1 MHVPG
6 VKDVEGNVLTVSP
19 DVPMRVSLETEKPAI
34 EALTGETET
43 VTAKLFDRYG
53 NLAYNHGADAYASKF
68 SIPEHFRK
76 YLRFPG
82 KVFAAESKFKE
93 GVATVTVETT
103 RLPGSPYV
111 IAEVSPGLESNS
123 YTVTDK
129 TGGSVTISGYSKN
142 AVVVDSYYL
151 WNKSKVGK
159 VEYNGL
165 YTVLAGADYGNFTEK
180 DYLGGEIL
188 FNPDSRSMAVTTLV
202 NDATA
207 REKTFSVTPGGKV
220 DLPSGDSLVTAEVSS
235 VAGRTSVGFYDPF
248 YKEYVA
254 RAYFNLAEGSDRIAC
269 KNDGTEGID
278 NCEVPAG
285 KAFTL
290 LKGYG
295 DATAVS
301 QGGLALVL
309 KGARILEIDANG
321 AVSALPNVRLEV
333 DKNNSK
339 NFLAVKVV
347 AGNQDVGY
355 FAAKLRADSVV
366 LTKPAEIKAA
376 LADNPGK
383 VVVEAVSS
391 RYFSKATYLGNSS
404 RGAKG
409 FSFYSTRDL
418 DGSSADRQMIGS
430 ADKSGFEEFR
440 EKQGIGWEGQNKT
453 LLEFA
458 GGSSV
463 GEATR
468 FNMTY
473 STVNLGDP
481 VFRVK
486 KATNEGSYDRT
497 LGTRLMD
504 AAGDTIESYKKFDFN
519 SDSYEDLVVFF
530 ESGKIRLFANL
541 KGTLK
546 DMGYLAYVS
555 DAGKA
560 RKAVGDFAG
569 DGYSDIAAVTKK
581 GQLIILDNKEGK
593 FTRKEAIVVD
603 QSDNLTTLR
612 GKVVQLESYDMDGDG
627 KTDLVTTDESGELN
641 VLYGKVLDG
650 QTVFTKK
657 ILDSDLAL
665 RLTSADRIDGGA
677 VTFDG
682 IPQLKN
688 PTVPDQARYLAE
700 SKALS
705 AAGDEGGI
713 PPEVMKANIDA
724 KLYYVHAYQVAT
736 VYTGAA
742 LNSQLESRLSTAI
755 GNDPENPSSP
765 NTALQT
771 QVMEAMSGAQA
782 ASGSGSFN
790 TSGTYNETK
799 YLTFLRSEF
808 AEDRELRV
816 AKTMK
821 DVNSDPL
828 KSEDPVEITI
838 TLGNSGSTTMR
849 NVAYLDSFDKALFS
863 ETDTPTYTV
872 EASGYSGSGILS
884 VIPDSSYDYLFD
896 GFDIAPGKTATIK
909 YSLKTNTVQFGK
921 FVVGRLETDDTYGD
935 VAMRA
940 NNIC

>member
-6 VKDVEGNVLTVSP
+6 VKDVEGNVLTVYP

-34 EALTGETET
+34 EAKTGETET

-53 NLAYNHGADAYASKF
+53 NLAYNHGADAYVSKF

-309 KGARILEIDANG
+309 KGARILEIDAGG

-347 AGNQDVGY
+347 SNNQDVGY

-391 RYFSKATYLGNSS
+391 RYFSKSTYLGNSS

-519 SDSYEDLVVFF
+519 GDSYEDLVVFF

-603 QSDNLTTLR
+603 QADNLTTLR

-641 VLYGKVLDG
+641 VLYGKVQGG

>member
-1 MHVPG
+1 
-6 VKDVEGNVLTVSP
+6 
-19 DVPMRVSLETEKPAI
+19 
-34 EALTGETET
+34 
-43 VTAKLFDRYG
+43 
-53 NLAYNHGADAYASKF
+53 
-68 SIPEHFRK
+68 
-76 YLRFPG
+76 
-82 KVFAAESKFKE
+82 
-93 GVATVTVETT
+93 
-103 RLPGSPYV
+103 
-111 IAEVSPGLESNS
+111 
-123 YTVTDK
+123 
-129 TGGSVTISGYSKN
+129 
-142 AVVVDSYYL
+142 
-151 WNKSKVGK
+151 
-159 VEYNGL
+159 
-165 YTVLAGADYGNFTEK
+165 
-180 DYLGGEIL
+180 
-188 FNPDSRSMAVTTLV
+188 
-202 NDATA
+202 
-207 REKTFSVTPGGKV
+207 
-220 DLPSGDSLVTAEVSS
+220 
-235 VAGRTSVGFYDPF
+235 
-248 YKEYVA
+248 
-254 RAYFNLAEGSDRIAC
+254 
-269 KNDGTEGID
+269 
-278 NCEVPAG
+278 
-285 KAFTL
+285 
-290 LKGYG
+290 
-295 DATAVS
+295 
-301 QGGLALVL
+301 
-309 KGARILEIDANG
+309 
-321 AVSALPNVRLEV
+321 
-333 DKNNSK
+333 
-339 NFLAVKVV
+339 
-347 AGNQDVGY
+347 
-355 FAAKLRADSVV
+355 
-366 LTKPAEIKAA
+366 
-376 LADNPGK
+376 
-383 VVVEAVSS
+383 
-391 RYFSKATYLGNSS
+391 
-404 RGAKG
+404 
-409 FSFYSTRDL
+409 
-418 DGSSADRQMIGS
+418 MIGGV
-430 ADKSGFEEFR
+430 DKSGFEEYR

-486 KATNEGSYDRT
+486 KAANEGSYDRT
-497 LGTRLMD
+497 LGMRLMD
-504 AAGDTIESYKKFDFN
+504 AAGDTIESYKKLDFN
-519 SDSYEDLVVFF
+519 GDSYDDLVVFF

-541 KGTLK
+541 MGTLK

-555 DAGKA
+555 DAGQA

-569 DGYSDIAAVTKK
+569 DGYYDIAAVTQK
-581 GQLIILDNKEGK
+581 GQLIILDNTEGK
-593 FTRKEAIVVD
+593 FARKEAIIVD
-603 QSDNLTTLR
+603 QANNLTTLR
-612 GKVVQLESYDMDGDG
+612 GKIVQLESYDMDGDG

-705 AAGDEGGI
+705 EAGDEGGI

-736 VYTGAA
+736 AYAGAA
-742 LNSQLESRLSTAI
+742 LNTQLENRLSATI

-765 NTALQT
+765 NSALQA
-771 QVMEAMSGAQA
+771 QVLEAMSGAYA

-799 YLTFLRSEF
+799 YLTFLKSEF
-808 AEDRELRV
+808 AQDRDLRV
-816 AKTMK
+816 TKTMK

-838 TLGNSGSTTMR
+838 TLGNSGTTMMR

-863 ETDTPTYTV
+863 ETDAPTYSV

-921 FVVGRLETDDTYGD
+921 FVVGQLETDDTYGD

>member
-6 VKDVEGNVLTVSP
+6 VKDVEGNVLTVYP

-53 NLAYNHGADAYASKF
+53 NLAYNHGGGAYASKF

-347 AGNQDVGY
+347 SNNQDVGY

-519 SDSYEDLVVFF
+519 GDSYEDLVVFF

-603 QSDNLTTLR
+603 QSDNLTALR

-742 LNSQLESRLSTAI
+742 LNSQLESRLSTTI

>member
-68 SIPEHFRK
+68 SIPEHFHK

-347 AGNQDVGY
+347 SNNQDVGY

-519 SDSYEDLVVFF
+519 GDSYEDLVVFF